1 MARSLGGLGDLFG
14 SSSNIDWQGDP
25 EDLLY
30 EGERIE
36 ERVGFGAGELVVTS
50 HRLLVFAPD
59 SSGSQFETIDRP
71 NVVGLD
77 IGHDGDAGLLGRALK
92 WAFGGVALVVASQF
106 VDLNGLVG
114 DVDFG
119 SAAGI
124 GMGGLFGMLQT
135 MLNLITRIDELMRI
149 FGALAVIL
157 AMVMLAA
164 YMLTRD
170 RVLTVALAGRE
181 DAVVAVP
188 EGVDDDTVEA
198 VRAALSGGSAGGGR
212 GGATEA
218 PTGRR
223 GRDHDARGHLS
234 DGRPPEGD
242 GRRESSPH
250 DDGSFK
256 SDDRLGPPDE
266 SGGGP

>member
-50 HRLLVFAPD
+50 HRLLVFAPE

-71 NVVGLD
+71 NVVGLA
-77 IGHDGDAGLLGRALK
+77 IGHDGDASLLARALK

-157 AMVMLAA
+157 GMVMLAA

-181 DAVVAVP
+181 DAVVPVP

-212 GGATEA
+212 GGATG
-218 PTGRR
+218 PSTGCR

-234 DGRPPEGD
+234 DGRPPEDD

-256 SDDRLGPPDE
+256 SDDRLGPPR
-266 SGGGP
+266 